1 MIKICGLDFFDCL
14 FVCLLLFFFTEAL
27 APCTPTQEM
36 HLVRGGLLWVPS
48 QAALVLIQCSDG
60 T

>member
-1 MIKICGLDFFDCL
+1 MVWIFLIVCL
-14 FVCLLLFFFTEAL
+14 FAFGFFTEAL
-27 APCTPTQEM
+27 APCIPTQEM

-48 QAALVLIQCSDG
+48 QAALVVIQCSDG